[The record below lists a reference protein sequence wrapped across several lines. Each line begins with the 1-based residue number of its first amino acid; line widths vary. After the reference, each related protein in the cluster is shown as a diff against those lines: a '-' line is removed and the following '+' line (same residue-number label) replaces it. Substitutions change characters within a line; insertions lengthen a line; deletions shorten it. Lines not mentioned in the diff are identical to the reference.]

1 MRRCGADDRWD
12 LHSRTVHHFDEDTE
26 RLSQSVIDYARKRL
40 RMDPVPLDGPKS
52 LAELTRT
59 AGQTITADGLGGEEA
74 LGLFESVL
82 AKACLSIDHPRYLS
96 FIPCAP
102 TEAASLFD
110 LVVGSS
116 SIYAGSWL
124 EGAGAVYAENQAL
137 RWIAD
142 LAGLPAEAGGVFVQG
157 GTLGN
162 LSALVAAR
170 HAAQALR
177 QGERPARWVVAC
189 SAEAHSSIAH
199 AARVMDIDLLK
210 IPVDERGRL
219 TGEALEHAL
228 SVRDGDDVFAVVATG
243 GTTNFGIVD
252 DLAGVA
258 EVAAARGL
266 WMHVDGAYGLAGLAA
281 PSVRR
286 LYYGIERADSVI
298 VDPHKWL
305 FAPFDACALI
315 YRNPAQGRAAHTQGA
330 EYLDVIND
338 RPDEWNPSDYAYH
351 LSRRARGLPFWFSLA
366 THGTRRY
373 TEAIE
378 QTLTVARAA
387 AEEVRTRSYLE
398 LVREPDLTVV
408 VFRRIGWTAEQYYDW
423 SERLR
428 AANYAF
434 VTPSSHAGETI
445 TRFAIV
451 NPRTTVADIQG
462 ILDTMA

>member
-1 MRRCGADDRWD
+1 MHR
-12 LHSRTVHHFDEDTE
+12 FDEETE
-26 RLSQSVIDYARKRL
+26 LLSQSVIDYARKRM
-40 RMDPVPLDGPKS
+40 RMDPVPLDGPRS
-52 LAELTRT
+52 LAELTLT
-59 AGQTITADGLGGEEA
+59 AGQTITEDGLGGQEA

-124 EGAGAVYAENQAL
+124 EGAGAVYAENQSL

-142 LAGLPAEAGGVFVQG
+142 LAGFPAEAGGVFVQG

-170 HAAQALR
+170 HVAQALR
-177 QGERPARWVVAC
+177 EGERPARWVVAC

-210 IPVDERGRL
+210 IPVDGRGRL
-219 TGEALEHAL
+219 TGAALEHAL
-228 SVRDGDDVFAVVATG
+228 SERHERDVFAVVATG

-252 DLAGVA
+252 DLTGVA
-258 EVAAARGL
+258 DVAAANGL
-266 WMHVDGAYGLAGLAA
+266 WMHVDGAYGLAGMAA

-286 LYYGIERADSVI
+286 LYDGVERADSII

-373 TEAIE
+373 TDAIE
-378 QTLTVARAA
+378 HTLTVARAA
-387 AEEVRTRSYLE
+387 ADEVRSRSYLE

-434 VTPSSHAGETI
+434 VTPSSHGGETI

-451 NPRTTVADIQG
+451 NPRTTVADVQG

>member
-1 MRRCGADDRWD
+1 M
-12 LHSRTVHHFDEDTE
+12 
-26 RLSQSVIDYARKRL
+26 
-40 RMDPVPLDGPKS
+40 
-52 LAELTRT
+52 
-59 AGQTITADGLGGEEA
+59 
-74 LGLFESVL
+74 
-82 AKACLSIDHPRYLS
+82 
-96 FIPCAP
+96 
-102 TEAASLFD
+102 
-110 LVVGSS
+110 
-116 SIYAGSWL
+116 
-124 EGAGAVYAENQAL
+124 
-137 RWIAD
+137 
-142 LAGLPAEAGGVFVQG
+142 FVQG

-170 HAAQALR
+170 HVAQALR
-177 QGERPARWVVAC
+177 EGERPARWVVAC

-210 IPVDERGRL
+210 IPVDGRGRL
-219 TGEALEHAL
+219 TGAALEHAL
-228 SVRDGDDVFAVVATG
+228 SERHERDVFAVVATG

-252 DLAGVA
+252 DLTGVA
-258 EVAAARGL
+258 DVAAANGL
-266 WMHVDGAYGLAGLAA
+266 WMHVDGAYGLAGMAA

-286 LYYGIERADSVI
+286 LYDGVERADSII

-373 TEAIE
+373 TDAIE
-378 QTLTVARAA
+378 HTLTVARAA
-387 AEEVRTRSYLE
+387 ADEVRSRSYLE

-434 VTPSSHAGETI
+434 VTPSSHGGETI

-451 NPRTTVADIQG
+451 NPRTTVADVQG